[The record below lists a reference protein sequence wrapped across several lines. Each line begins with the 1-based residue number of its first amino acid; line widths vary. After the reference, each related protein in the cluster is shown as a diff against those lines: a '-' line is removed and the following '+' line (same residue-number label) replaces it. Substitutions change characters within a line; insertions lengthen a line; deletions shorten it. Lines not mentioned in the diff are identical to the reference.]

1 MTHAN
6 EFIPQAV
13 EYLAG
18 EKNKKRSDIYANVV
32 NNHVAD
38 ALTDFC
44 RQDGEFAQAVVQTK
58 NFEGCLKAAV
68 KGASATGGLSD
79 LTVYGQAVAFYFPG
93 AKISFNMTIDLIG
106 DAAVPE
112 KPKKAR
118 LSLSLEDV
126 L

>member
-13 EYLAG
+13 EYLLA
-18 EKNKKRSDIYANVV
+18 EKNKKRSDKYANVV
-32 NNHVAD
+32 NNDVAD
-38 ALTDFC
+38 VLTDFC
-44 RQDGEFAQAVVQTK
+44 RQDGEFAQAIVQTK
-58 NFEGCLKAAV
+58 DFEGCLKAAV

-112 KPKKAR
+112 KPKKSR

>member
-18 EKNKKRSDIYANVV
+18 EKNKKRSDKYANVV

-58 NFEGCLKAAV
+58 DFEGCLKAAV

-112 KPKKAR
+112 KPKKSR

>member
-13 EYLAG
+13 EYLLA
-18 EKNKKRSDIYANVV
+18 EKNKKRSDKYANVV

-58 NFEGCLKAAV
+58 DFEGCLKAAV
-68 KGASATGGLSD
+68 KGASNTGGLSD

-112 KPKKAR
+112 KPKKSR